1 MQRTQKIN
9 LNIKGPRRILN
20 CVSIRRVMRLHCGLL
35 LGLNE
40 FMELTRHHLKRMR
53 KLYFDSPLTI
63 AEIIDVFGLT
73 QDEFDRL
80 CKEKEWGARCRGD
93 GTSSSASFRR
103 RRGPNSLEKLLKR
116 TRVLLGRHIDEF
128 ERELDDK
135 SLNVEIR
142 TSSDRERESRT
153 LASFAR
159 TIEKLFELEKLV
171 AEATAPKAELE
182 DGEAIEQI
190 RTNLERRLST
200 LIDANET

>member
-1 MQRTQKIN
+1 
-9 LNIKGPRRILN
+9 
-20 CVSIRRVMRLHCGLL
+20 
-35 LGLNE
+35 
-40 FMELTRHHLKRMR
+40 MELTPHHLRRLK
-53 KLYFDSPLTI
+53 KLYFNSPLTI
-63 AEIIDVFGLT
+63 AEMIDVFGLT

-80 CKEKEWGARCRGD
+80 CNEKDWGARCHG
-93 GTSSSASFRR
+93 SASMSAHPFKR
-103 RRGPNSLEKLLKR
+103 RRGPSSLDKLLKR

-128 ERELDDK
+128 ERELDDETIK
-135 SLNVEIR
+135 TEKRN
-142 TSSDRERESRT
+142 SSDRERESRT

-182 DGEAIEQI
+182 DGEAIDQI